1 MTPFQLVLIGFGV
14 ALVLGVLLYNWWQER
29 KYRQESL
36 RLFHREIE
44 PLDLAQPATAEPER
58 VEPRIQLDAAQVHD
72 YASPGNESWGQPEI
86 GAGQAEAEPGPFV
99 APREPEPE
107 ALAAQPAPAPAFEAA
122 QFEQESPLDPDT
134 EYIARLRFSQP
145 VMAPVVGL
153 IEQVR
158 QIGKPV
164 RAMAQG
170 PDGRWEPV
178 AGPSRASY
186 AALELGLQLADRSG
200 AVTSAQ
206 IDAFCRALYNFAA
219 EQGGAV
225 SCPDKYAA
233 LELARA
239 LDLFCIEVDVL
250 IGLNIVAPD
259 GRPFLVSEVHR
270 CATEAGLTLQP
281 DGSYA
286 LKNAAGR
293 TLYSL
298 ANQSDEP
305 FQPERVGASTHGITL
320 LFDVPNVA
328 DGLMVFDRMAELA
341 QRLARSLG
349 GRLVDDNGKL
359 VSQESLQKIHQRLAE
374 AYASMDARGIP
385 AGGERASR
393 LFV

>member
-1 MTPFQLVLIGFGV
+1 MTPFQLVLIGFGI
-14 ALVLGVLLYNWWQER
+14 ALVLGVVFYNWWQER

-44 PLDLAQPATAEPER
+44 PLDLGQPAPAEPERLEPRIQLGAAEAPDDTSWRQPEIDIGLAEAEPAPFIAPAEPATAEPS
-58 VEPRIQLDAAQVHD
+58 PAA
-72 YASPGNESWGQPEI
+72 
-86 GAGQAEAEPGPFV
+86 
-99 APREPEPE
+99 
-107 ALAAQPAPAPAFEAA
+107 AFEATP
-122 QFEQESPLDPDT
+122 FEQESPLDPDT

-145 VMAPVVGL
+145 VMAPVAGL
-153 IEQVR
+153 IDLVR

-170 PDGRWEPV
+170 QDGQWEPV
-178 AGPSRASY
+178 AGPSRASF

-200 AVTSAQ
+200 AVTSGQ

-259 GRPFLVSEVHR
+259 ARPFLISEVHR
-270 CATEAGLTLQP
+270 SATEAGLNLQP

-305 FQPERVGASTHGITL
+305 FQPDQVGASTHGITL
-320 LFDVPNVA
+320 LFDVPTVA

-341 QRLARSLG
+341 QRLTKSLG

-374 AYASMDARGIP
+374 AYASMDAHGIP

>member
-1 MTPFQLVLIGFGV
+1 MTPFQLVLIGFGI
-14 ALVLGVLLYNWWQER
+14 ALVLGVVFYNWWQER

-36 RLFHREIE
+36 RLFNREIE
-44 PLDLAQPATAEPER
+44 PLNLGQPATAEAER
-58 VEPRIQLDAAQVHD
+58 VEPRIRLDAAETPD
-72 YASPGNESWGQPEI
+72 EADWRQPEI
-86 GAGQAEAEPGPFV
+86 GTGLAEAEPAPFATWAES
-99 APREPEPE
+99 APAAAESSS
-107 ALAAQPAPAPAFEAA
+107 LAAYEASP
-122 QFEQESPLDPDT
+122 FEQESPLDPDT

-145 VMAPVVGL
+145 VMAPVAGL
-153 IEQVR
+153 IDLVR

-170 PDGRWEPV
+170 QDGQWEPV
-178 AGPSRASY
+178 AGPSRNSY

-200 AVTSAQ
+200 AVTSGQ

-225 SCPDKYAA
+225 SCPDKSAA

-259 GRPFLVSEVHR
+259 ARPFLVSEVHR
-270 CATEAGLTLQP
+270 CASEAGLGLQP

-293 TLYSL
+293 TFYSL

-341 QRLARSLG
+341 QRLTKSLG

-359 VSQESLQKIHQRLAE
+359 VSQESLQKIRQRLAE
-374 AYASMDARGIP
+374 SYASMDARGIP
-385 AGGERASR
+385 AGGERANR